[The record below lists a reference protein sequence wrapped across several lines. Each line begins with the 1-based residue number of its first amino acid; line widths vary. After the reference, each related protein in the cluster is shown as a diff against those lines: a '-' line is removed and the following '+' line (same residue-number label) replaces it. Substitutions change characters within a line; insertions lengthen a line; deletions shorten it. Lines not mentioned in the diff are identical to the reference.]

1 MSNQRMDTFKG
12 SGKGGCLLLGLM
24 ISCLLSPSLVAAPV
38 AQTPLFLTQ
47 GVEPQVMLSMS
58 NDHQLFFEAY
68 PDYLDLDGDGSPNTT
83 YSHNNDYYGYF
94 DSYKC
99 YDYSTAKGY
108 FEPKAS
114 TDNKYC
120 DAVSGEWSGNFLN
133 YISMSRMDIVR
144 KILFGG
150 YRRQDSSTLTVLERA
165 YIPTEAHSW
174 SRFYNGSDM
183 NKLTPFDNGSVK
195 SASASG
201 INSGNNTIGTGSKTF
216 NITGTGSADFMSSV
230 EVGDQVILSASGLLT
245 PLLSDPGTTPIMAGR
260 ITNRDT
266 SRSRVT
272 VDVKGTNESG
282 RYDNWSVLNPSRAGI
297 SFCNTT
303 NNSSLSGG
311 DVVPDTRPPRMSVA
325 RGNYGLWSSNERWQ
339 CRWSEEVGAENQN
352 NIGITEFAANASNP
366 RRNVVGLGNND
377 YNVRVEVC
385 NEDLL
390 GTERCKEYPS
400 GNYKPVGLLQ
410 QYGDDDQI
418 FFGLLSG
425 SYLNNKS
432 GGVLRKNISAFGDE
446 LNVGTDGTFKDAPT
460 SGGIVSS
467 LNLLRM
473 YGYGTNGVYTR
484 DSENCS
490 FQLPFF
496 EDGRCVGWGNPQSEI
511 FMEAIR
517 YFSGST
523 STEAFSEEF
532 PSNGRDLLAGLQAQ
546 PWTDPL
552 SDQNYCAPLNIIN
565 FNGSVASYDRDQ
577 LDTVTDLPGIS
588 SVAGLRSIT
597 DTIGLSE
604 GVNGNN
610 WFIGE
615 SGSSTNQL
623 CTSKTVGSL
632 ANAIGLCPEA
642 PRLSGGYDV
651 VGLAHH
657 AYIEDMRTDL
667 QDAQNIR
674 TFAVALAP
682 AVPRIDIP
690 RPGSNETT
698 VTILPACRNASIGGN
713 CALVDFKVVRQD
725 RNNGTGK
732 FLVNWEDSEQGG
744 DYDQDMYG
752 TIEYIIT
759 DSTLEV
765 ITRVGQESTSG
776 RLGFGYVLNGTTKNG
791 FHAHSG
797 IEGFRFDD
805 STGAT
810 DCSTGCNL
818 NDPETSYTYALQS
831 GGADSNLLEAPMF
844 YAAKW
849 SGYDKQADFPND
861 QDSWDADG
869 DGLPDNY
876 YFAIDPSKLAD
887 DLEKVFAD
895 ILRTA
900 ASAASVAANSSSL
913 STETSVY
920 QASFNSQNWSG
931 DLRAFEI
938 NDDGTLADTFS
949 WSAAKE
955 LDDLTPGQIITRKI
969 ITNTDLSLGD
979 EVSGELLSST
989 GITFEWDE
997 LTEDQKTAL
1006 QKNRDGTTASSAIA
1020 ESRLEYL
1027 RGDRSKEKTL
1037 DEPTGIFRER
1047 LSRLGDIIN
1056 SNPQYIYRQNFG
1068 YGGLA
1073 GISAFSDID
1082 GYNDFRASD
1091 VYLDRVPMVVVG
1103 SNDGM
1108 LHGFDATP
1116 DATNAGRELFAYVP
1130 SGVVKNL
1137 HELTELDYQH
1147 RYYVDGTVRIADA
1160 WLGGSEKWATLAVG
1174 STGAGGNSIFALDIT
1189 DPENVGT
1196 DQFLWEFTH
1205 PDMGNTIQ
1213 QPSIVALPSGEF
1225 GVVVTSGYKDVPD
1238 VGGGKVWILNAETG
1252 RPIET
1257 FELPGSAELGSP
1269 LVVDLTGDRIADRVY
1284 VGDTDG
1290 NLWRI
1295 DLESGNSNAWGV
1307 PVTLKQGSTLLPLFS
1322 APDGQSITA
1331 PLSSAFNNDGEHMVF
1346 FGTGSFYRV
1355 GQNVIELDPQIES
1368 FYGIID
1374 RGNELQKGDL
1384 LEQEIIAEVVENSQ
1398 RFRFV
1403 SDNPI
1408 TNTYDGWYIDLLWK
1422 ESLGGEGAKGER
1434 AVTRALVRGDRVIF
1448 ATLIPSDDP
1457 CAAGGNSFLIEV
1469 DTSSGSRLAYSV
1481 FDTNGDGVFDDND
1494 FIIVIIDGEEV
1505 SLPASG
1511 LAPEIGIINS
1521 PTVLTGVGESSDET
1535 KVISGSSGQVITIQE
1550 AGSRSRGR
1558 QNWEQLQ

>member
-108 FEPKAS
+108 FEPKAN

-174 SRFYNGSDM
+174 ARFYNGSDM
-183 NKLTPFDNGSVK
+183 NKLTPFDNGAIDS
-195 SASASG
+195 SSASG
-201 INSGNNTIGTGSKTF
+201 TDDANNTVGTGNKIF
-216 NITGTGSADFMSSV
+216 NISESDFVSSV
-230 EVGDQVILSASGLLT
+230 EVGDQVVLSVSGFSI
-245 PLLSDPGTTPIMAGR
+245 PLLSDPSDTPLMAGR
-260 ITNRDT
+260 VTNRDIGNK
-266 SRSRVT
+266 RIT
-272 VDVKGTNESG
+272 VDVRGTNENGTGPHES
-282 RYDNWSVLNPSRAGI
+282 WSVQNLSRAGI

-311 DVVPDTRPPRMSVA
+311 EVVPDSRPPRMSVA
-325 RGNYGLWSSNERWQ
+325 RGNYSLWSANERWQ
-339 CRWSEEVGAENQN
+339 CRWSEEVGAANLN
-352 NIGITEFAANASNP
+352 NIGITESAANDRNP

-385 NEDLL
+385 NENLL
-390 GTERCKEYPS
+390 GTERCKEYPG

-425 SYLNNKS
+425 SYLKNKS
-432 GGVLRKNISAFGDE
+432 GGALRKNISAFGDE
-446 LNVGTDGTFKDAPT
+446 VNVGTDGTFKDAPT

-473 YGYGTNGVYTR
+473 YGYNTDGVYTR
-484 DSENCS
+484 DAENCS
-490 FQLPFF
+490 FGLNSFL
-496 EDGRCVGWGNPQSEI
+496 DGRCAGWGNPQSEI
-511 FMEAIR
+511 FVEALR
-517 YFSGST
+517 YFTGKNPT
-523 STEAFSEEF
+523 TAFTF
-532 PSNGRDLLAGLQAQ
+532 TGNDRLNGLTAQ
-546 PWTDPL
+546 SWNDPL
-552 SDQNYCAPLNIIN
+552 NETNYCAPLNIIN

-577 LDTVTDLPGIS
+577 LDSVTDLPGIT
-588 SVAGLRSIT
+588 SVAKLRTIT
-597 DTIGLSE
+597 DMIGASE
-604 GVNGNN
+604 GVNGKD
-610 WFIGE
+610 WFVGE
-615 SGSSTNQL
+615 SGTATNQL
-623 CTSKTVGSL
+623 CTSKTVTGLSD
-632 ANAIGLCPEA
+632 ATGLCPEA
-642 PRLSGGYDV
+642 PRLSGGFDV
-651 VGLAHH
+651 VGAAHH
-657 AYIEDMRTDL
+657 AYTNDMRADL
-667 QDAQNIR
+667 KNEQTIR

-690 RPGSNETT
+690 KPGENVTA
-698 VTILPACRNASIGGN
+698 VTILPACRNGSVGGN
-713 CALVDFKVVRQD
+713 CAIVDFKVVRQD
-725 RNNGTGK
+725 LANGTGK

-752 TIEYIIT
+752 TIEYEISNSELIVT
-759 DSTLEV
+759 
-765 ITRVGQESTSG
+765 TRVGAQSTPN
-776 RLGFGYVLNGTTKNG
+776 RMGFGYILNGTDKNG

-797 IEGFRFDD
+797 INNFDYND
-805 STGAT
+805 PLGVIDCNNCVSTDAETSETYTLSASGAT
-810 DCSTGCNL
+810 AG
-818 NDPETSYTYALQS
+818 
-831 GGADSNLLEAPMF
+831 LLEAPML

-876 YFAIDPSKLAD
+876 YFAIDPSKLAE

-969 ITNTDLSLGD
+969 ITNSDLSLVD
-979 EVSGELLSST
+979 EVSGELLSRT
-989 GITFEWDE
+989 GITFEWGE
-997 LTEDQKTAL
+997 LTADQKTAL
-1006 QKNRDGTTASSAIA
+1006 QKNSDGTTASLAIA

-1027 RGDRSKEKTL
+1027 RGDRSKEQTL
-1037 DEPTGIFRER
+1037 DTPTGVFRER

-1056 SNPQYIYRQNFG
+1056 SNPQFIYRQNFG

-1073 GISAFSDID
+1073 GISVFSGID
-1082 GYNDFRASD
+1082 GYNDFRESEA
-1091 VYLDRVPMVVVG
+1091 YLGRVPMVVVG
-1103 SNDGM
+1103 GNDGM
-1108 LHGFDATP
+1108 VHGFDATS

-1130 SGVVKNL
+1130 SGIIKNL
-1137 HELTELDYQH
+1137 HELTERDYQH

-1160 WLGGSEKWATLAVG
+1160 WLGESKKWATLAVG

-1189 DPENVGT
+1189 DPENVGA

-1205 PDMGNTIQ
+1205 PDMGKTIQ
-1213 QPSIVALPSGEF
+1213 QPSIVALPNGEF

-1252 RPIET
+1252 RPILT
-1257 FELPGSAELGSP
+1257 FELAGSGELGSP
-1269 LVVDLTGDRIADRVY
+1269 LVVDLTGDRIADRLY
-1284 VGDTDG
+1284 VGDTAG

-1295 DLESGNSNAWGV
+1295 DLEGANTSAWGV
-1307 PVTLKQGSTLLPLFS
+1307 PTTLMSGTTLLPLFS

-1384 LEQEIIAEVVENSQ
+1384 LEQEIIAEVVESSQ

-1408 TNTYDGWYIDLLWK
+1408 TDTDDGWYIDLLWK

-1481 FDTNGDGVFDDND
+1481 FDTNGDGVFDEND
-1494 FIIVIIDGEEV
+1494 FIIVIIDDEEV

-1521 PTVLTGVGESSDET
+1521 PTVLTGVGEGSDET